1 MYVLTIRKTLYFI
14 LLILTLSIWWQ
25 EMIKRVKLKT
35 TEFEE
40 LSSLI

>member
-1 MYVLTIRKTLYFI
+1 MYVLAICKTLYFI
-14 LLILTLSIWWQ
+14 LLILTLSIWRQ
-25 EMIKRVKLKT
+25 EMIKRVKLKA

>member
-1 MYVLTIRKTLYFI
+1 MYVLAIRKTLYFI
-14 LLILTLSIWWQ
+14 LLILTLSIWRQ